1 MLHDLIIIGG
11 GCAGLAA
18 SIYARRYNMDV
29 VVLTEGLGGTITTTH
44 LVENYP
50 GFASVSGQ
58 ELADAFI
65 NHAKANDVPFRI
77 GSRVSRVWKEKE
89 PAGNGTPEF
98 DVFKVQ
104 FGADVHEA
112 RTVLLATGT
121 TYKKLGV
128 PGELELAAK
137 GVSYCATCDAP
148 FYKGKKV
155 IIVGGGDSA
164 VKESLILAEHASE
177 VTIVYRGEKI
187 TKAEPINMMRVEA
200 TTNINFRLKSNIT
213 EISGDKKVQK
223 VKFDDGSEMDIDGV
237 FVEIGRLP
245 LTDMVNE
252 LDVEKNEKNEI
263 KINGM
268 SETSV
273 PGFYAAGD
281 VANTEWKQAI
291 VSADEGCKAAF
302 KAFEFVSAQK
312 TRL

>member
-1 MLHDLIIIGG
+1 MHDLIIIGG

-50 GFASVSGQ
+50 GFTSVSGQ

-77 GSRVSRVWKEKE
+77 GSRVSRVWKEGE
-89 PAGNGTPEF
+89 
-98 DVFKVQ
+98 VFKVE

-121 TYKKLGV
+121 TYRALGV
-128 PGELELAAK
+128 PGEKELYAK

-148 FYKGKKV
+148 FFKGKNV

-164 VKESLILAEHASE
+164 VKESLILSEHCAQ
-177 VTIVYRGEKI
+177 VTIVYRGDKI
-187 TKAEPINMMRVEA
+187 TKAEPINMKRVES
-200 TTNINFRLKSNIT
+200 TKNINFRLKTNIA
-213 EISGDKKVQK
+213 EILGDTRVRK

-237 FVEIGRLP
+237 FVEIGRIP
-245 LTDMVNE
+245 LTDMVND
-252 LDVEKNEKNEI
+252 LGVSKTEKGEI

-281 VANTEWKQAI
+281 VADTEWKQAI
-291 VSADEGCKAAF
+291 VSADEGCKAAYR
-302 KAFEFVSAQK
+302 AFEFVSAQK
-312 TRL
+312 LTA